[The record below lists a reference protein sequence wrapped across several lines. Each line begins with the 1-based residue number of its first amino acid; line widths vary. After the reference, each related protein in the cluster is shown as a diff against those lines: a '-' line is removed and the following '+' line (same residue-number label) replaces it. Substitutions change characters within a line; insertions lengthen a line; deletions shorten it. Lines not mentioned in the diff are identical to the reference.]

1 MNRITL
7 SIICAIVLLSLAGMG
22 SASDVRSELASK
34 DRNLSAVI
42 QKHVQSPEYRAARVK
57 PTALC
62 ASDGKAL
69 SCTAAGEAVI
79 KRASVINVDGRQVRN
94 TLPIGNIAA
103 KDPICICYLDPNTPS
118 GWRCTP
124 KGCWGD
130 AGPDFNPG
138 NKLEQTTIPRTIPQ
152 QGARPPRP

>member
-1 MNRITL
+1 MKRITL
-7 SIICAIVLLSLAGMG
+7 SMICTIALLSLVGAA
-22 SASDVRSELASK
+22 SASDVSSQLASK
-34 DRNLSAVI
+34 DRNLNAVI
-42 QKHVQSPEYRAARVK
+42 QKHVQSPAYRAAKVK

-62 ASDGKAL
+62 ASDGKVL
-69 SCTAAGEAVI
+69 SCTAAGEAMV

-94 TLPIGNIAA
+94 TLPIGNLAT
-103 KDPICICYLDPNTPS
+103 KDPICICYINPE
-118 GWRCTP
+118 WRCEP

-138 NKLEQTTIPRTIPQ
+138 NRVEQTTIPRTIPQ